1 MTQPTANDILKKAVT
16 PVAVTPTPV
25 KTPVKTPV
33 AAAPVKTPVAAA
45 PVKTP
50 VAAAPVV
57 NKTPSAIANL
67 ITSGRYAAQ
76 PITDAISNSP
86 LVSNFQTPAIPTETS
101 PALAAKVKSYYDKG
115 LDVEGKALPSATE
128 RTMDAV
134 LQAPQNISAAY
145 TKGYKAIG
153 DSMGGAAGDVTKA
166 VPTVLDVGIPALAG
180 GNILLGGKGA
190 GFVSGLMGWG
200 VKGTARLA
208 GGVAGAEHTAT
219 KASDS
224 GSVGDFLIDAYKN
237 KAESYKAARDTSL
250 GVPGAKPLPKQLH
263 DEGFAKN
270 AAYQAARSAVLFPA
284 RAIAKG
290 VSLLPENWGVT
301 KQATAVE
308 KGLAAIPDAPNYEG
322 QGHLA
327 RLGTAFASGQLFNK
341 GAEGVVDRVS
351 QTFSN
356 IGEDIATEQQNIGVA
371 GDRIYSKFMN
381 PNNELPMYKES
392 SAVPVDFTD
401 TGGKARALKQE
412 AVVEAVQDKAE
423 DKADI
428 APPPKDPLKDF
439 EAQAENLTG
448 SSVSDKDLEIQSA
461 TNKRVSAQ
469 AEQKGLEDALVAN
482 PSDESLIERKA
493 VADAAAEKAASEVAR
508 LKDERQKLP
517 EYKENQAYY
526 TQLRNA
532 AAKSVPASMF
542 VRGQYEGMKQAEKD
556 YATANEEYESADAAG
571 NVTEAVRSKRNAALK
586 NMNAYAEAAKKNPE
600 IAAYVANVK
609 AATNKY
615 MALDAQADAEKA
627 MQVSK
632 DDPLNVAKKAQAD
645 QMASDAKAA
654 QAQVTAA
661 KPVTATVAPATVK
674 PVTATV
680 APATVKPATV
690 KPVTATVAPATVKP
704 VTATVAPAT
713 VKPVTA
719 TVAPVAPVAKPVA
732 KPAASGATAELLAD
746 GGVKKTVKNGE
757 TSYEGKGLSISL
769 PNEAKNEMFA
779 NGRDDGAQYLENRL
793 RKGLLT
799 PKQYEAALAKGGALK
814 TKGGTFSV
822 MSTTVADKAPEAPAA
837 APDPYAAIIQQLT
850 NQMNDTGQDF
860 ASRRKAIG
868 AKAMLKDVLAQ
879 REQSLDRAQ
888 KESQFQQAAAERATE
903 FDYRKGRDTT
913 GDAKYEAERQH
924 VYSREDLSD
933 KEKAAAVA
941 RLEEQKQYERGI
953 HKDETAYARGQ
964 DSKNL
969 ARQSK
974 LDDAALLQTKMN
986 VYKDVQA
993 MKNQGIQGNS
1003 VAAQAFQDAKARAD
1017 ANPNDVAAKVTMDQL
1032 RSGFPDVV
1040 KRFDVTIVPDPKAA
1054 PAEYE
1059 RQVAAANEQ
1068 AASRNEA
1075 KQNATRTSTFSAL
1088 KGSTPEITQARER
1101 AFQVEKNRLNLE
1113 IEKEM
1118 AARRDVAKEN
1128 LKKANPG
1135 VSDAKLEQEAAK
1147 QVAAKFGADFA
1158 MRKARVNSVALNKAM
1173 DKDINT
1179 VYTLAGLK
1187 TTPVQKT
1194 ILEAE

>member
-25 KTPVKTPV
+25 KT
-33 AAAPVKTPVAAA
+33 

-674 PVTATV
+674 P
-680 APATVKPATV
+680 
-690 KPVTATVAPATVKP
+690 
-704 VTATVAPAT
+704 AT